1 MTKEG
6 TKHLIRWFG
15 RRLFPAGCLPAVLV
29 LMAAFTCSP
38 LRAQVDLAGEWTE
51 NLHEDMPE
59 RGDVA
64 IGDYL
69 SLPINDATRMRADT
83 WDAEQWTMVEHLC
96 HAHPLDY
103 APRGPSQMRI
113 WSDVD
118 PLTQGVL
125 AWHTIISYMLPER
138 TIYMDGRPHPPE
150 WAAHTWQGFSTG
162 EWVGDMLKVTT
173 THLKEGYFRRNGLAR
188 SEKATVTEYF
198 IRYPTTLT
206 LVTIVEDPV
215 YLTEPFII
223 TSDWIQDIG
232 RQLSPNFCISS
243 VEIDHPKGWV
253 AYHLPG
259 ENPWLNEY
267 SQRTGVPYEA
277 VRGGAAT
284 MYPEYQKKL
293 EKMPVPPKLESDSS
307 EKGR

>member
-1 MTKEG
+1 MNG
-6 TKHLIRWFG
+6 LG
-15 RRLFPAGCLPAVLV
+15 RRGYSLWLV
-29 LMAAFTCSP
+29 PLLIAFIAALTGSP
-38 LRAQVDLAGEWTE
+38 LRAQVDLAGEWTQ

-118 PLTQGVL
+118 PLTQGVQ

-223 TSDWIQDIG
+223 TSDWIQDVG

-259 ENPWLNEY
+259 QNPWLEEY
-267 SQRTGVPYEA
+267 SQRNGIPYEA

-293 EKMPVPPKLESDSS
+293 ATMPVPPKLATDSS

>member
-1 MTKEG
+1 MT
-6 TKHLIRWFG
+6 HLTNRFGHRGLRWAC
-15 RRLFPAGCLPAVLV
+15 FPLL
-29 LMAAFTCSP
+29 LMFVAALTGSP

-103 APRGPSQMRI
+103 SPRGPSQMRI

-118 PLTQGVL
+118 PMTQGVS

-188 SEKATVTEYF
+188 SEKATVTEYLF
-198 IRYPTTLT
+198 
-206 LVTIVEDPV
+206 VT
-215 YLTEPFII
+215 
-223 TSDWIQDIG
+223 
-232 RQLSPNFCISS
+232 RQ
-243 VEIDHPKGWV
+243 
-253 AYHLPG
+253 
-259 ENPWLNEY
+259 
-267 SQRTGVPYEA
+267 R
-277 VRGGAAT
+277 
-284 MYPEYQKKL
+284 
-293 EKMPVPPKLESDSS
+293 
-307 EKGR
+307 

>member
-6 TKHLIRWFG
+6 MRHLIRWIGCRF
-15 RRLFPAGCLPAVLV
+15 FPAGCLPAALV

-38 LRAQVDLAGEWTE
+38 LRAQVDLAGEWTQ

-118 PLTQGVL
+118 PLTQGVV
-125 AWHTIISYMLPER
+125 AWHTILSYMLPER

-293 EKMPVPPKLESDSS
+293 EKMPVPPKLASDSS

>member
-1 MTKEG
+1 MT
-6 TKHLIRWFG
+6 HLTNRLGHRGLRWAC
-15 RRLFPAGCLPAVLV
+15 FPLL
-29 LMAAFTCSP
+29 LMFVAALTGSP

-118 PLTQGVL
+118 PLTQGVS

-138 TIYMDGRPHPPE
+138 TIYMDGRPHPPD

-277 VRGGAAT
+277 VRGGAET

-293 EKMPVPPKLESDSS
+293 EKMPVPPPLPKESA
-307 EKGR
+307 ETGR

>member
-1 MTKEG
+1 MT
-6 TKHLIRWFG
+6 HLTNRLGHRGLRWAC
-15 RRLFPAGCLPAVLV
+15 FPLL
-29 LMAAFTCSP
+29 LMIVAALTGSP
-38 LRAQVDLAGEWTE
+38 LRAQVDLAGEWTQ

-118 PLTQGVL
+118 PLTQGVS

-277 VRGGAAT
+277 VRGGAET

-293 EKMPVPPKLESDSS
+293 EKMPVPPPLPKESA
-307 EKGR
+307 ETGR

>member
-1 MTKEG
+1 MKKERTRHFTSWLG
-6 TKHLIRWFG
+6 QHLS
-15 RRLFPAGCLPAVLV
+15 LGCLPIAVACI
-29 LMAAFTCSP
+29 AAFACSP

-51 NLHEDMPE
+51 NLHEDLPE

-69 SLPINDATRMRADT
+69 SVPINDATRMRADT

-118 PLTQGVL
+118 SLTQGVV

-223 TSDWIQDIG
+223 TSDWVQDIG

-259 ENPWLNEY
+259 HNPWLNEY

-293 EKMPVPPKLESDSS
+293 ATMPVPPKLESDSS
-307 EKGR
+307 ENGR

>member
-1 MTKEG
+1 M
-6 TKHLIRWFG
+6 G
-15 RRLFPAGCLPAVLV
+15 RTGVGINRNPAYSSACLFLLS
-29 LMAAFTCSP
+29 AFTALLAGAP
-38 LRAQVDLAGEWTE
+38 VRAQVDFAGTWGQKFQ
-51 NLHEDMPE
+51 EDIAE
-59 RGDVA
+59 RGDAA
-64 IGDYL
+64 IGDYV
-69 SLPINDATRMRADT
+69 SLPINDATRMRADA

-96 HAHPLDY
+96 HAHPIDY

-113 WSDVD
+113 WSDID
-118 PLTQGVL
+118 PMTQGVV
-125 AWHTIISYMLPER
+125 AWHTILSYMLPQR
-138 TIYMDGRPHPPE
+138 TIYMDGRPHPPD

-162 EWVGDMLKVTT
+162 EGVGETLKVTT

-188 SEKATVTEYF
+188 SEKATITEYF

-277 VRGGAAT
+277 VRGGAET

-293 EKMPVPPKLESDSS
+293 ATMPVPPKLATDSS

>member
-1 MTKEG
+1 MT
-6 TKHLIRWFG
+6 HLTNRLGHRGLRWAC
-15 RRLFPAGCLPAVLV
+15 FPLL
-29 LMAAFTCSP
+29 LMFVAALTGSP
-38 LRAQVDLAGEWTE
+38 LRAQVDLAGEWTQ

-118 PLTQGVL
+118 PLTQGVS

-277 VRGGAAT
+277 VRGGAET

-293 EKMPVPPKLESDSS
+293 EKMPVPPPLPKESA
-307 EKGR
+307 ETGR

>member
-1 MTKEG
+1 MT
-6 TKHLIRWFG
+6 HLTNRLGHRGLRWAC
-15 RRLFPAGCLPAVLV
+15 FPLL
-29 LMAAFTCSP
+29 LMFVAALTGSP

-118 PLTQGVL
+118 PLTQGVS

-277 VRGGAAT
+277 VRGGAET

-293 EKMPVPPKLESDSS
+293 EKMPVPPPLPKESA
-307 EKGR
+307 ETGR

>member
-1 MTKEG
+1 
-6 TKHLIRWFG
+6 
-15 RRLFPAGCLPAVLV
+15 
-29 LMAAFTCSP
+29 
-38 LRAQVDLAGEWTE
+38 VDLTGEWAE
-51 NLHEDMPE
+51 NLHEDYPE

-118 PLTQGVL
+118 PLTQGVV

-138 TIYMDGRPHPPE
+138 TIYMDGRSHPPE

-215 YLTEPFII
+215 YLTEPFVI
-223 TSDWIQDIG
+223 TSDWVQDIS
-232 RQLSPNFCISS
+232 RQLSPNFCIST

-259 ENPWLNEY
+259 QNPWLNEY
-267 SQRTGVPYEA
+267 SQRTGIPYEA
-277 VRGGAAT
+277 VRGGAET

-293 EKMPVPPKLESDSS
+293 ATMPVPPKLESDSS

>member
-1 MTKEG
+1 MT
-6 TKHLIRWFG
+6 HLTNRLGHRGLRWAC
-15 RRLFPAGCLPAVLV
+15 FPLL
-29 LMAAFTCSP
+29 LMFVAALTGSP

-118 PLTQGVL
+118 PLTQGIS

-277 VRGGAAT
+277 VRGGAET

-293 EKMPVPPKLESDSS
+293 EKMPVPPPLPKESA
-307 EKGR
+307 ETGR

>member
-1 MTKEG
+1 
-6 TKHLIRWFG
+6 
-15 RRLFPAGCLPAVLV
+15 
-29 LMAAFTCSP
+29 
-38 LRAQVDLAGEWTE
+38 
-51 NLHEDMPE
+51 
-59 RGDVA
+59 
-64 IGDYL
+64 
-69 SLPINDATRMRADT
+69 LPINDATRMRADT

-118 PLTQGVL
+118 PLTQGVS

-277 VRGGAAT
+277 VRGGAET

-293 EKMPVPPKLESDSS
+293 EKMPVPPPLPKESA
-307 EKGR
+307 ETGR